1 MRTDFVKPYT
11 DSENGKIANDILR
24 RCVHCGFCNA
34 TCPTYQLLGDELD
47 GPRGRIYLIKQI
59 LEGNEV
65 SVNSQTHLDRCL
77 LCRAC
82 ETTCPS
88 GVEYSRLLEI
98 GRDLVEDKVSRG
110 SWESTKRST
119 LNKLLPKLHQV
130 TWMLAIGKLFKFM
143 VPWQFEAGLNV
154 KKPKLSFPSTQH
166 SKKMLLLKGCVQ
178 SQLAPD
184 INRATAQVFNK
195 LGITLIEET
204 QSTTCCGAI
213 SQHLGKTEE
222 AKQYM
227 RNNIDAW
234 WPAIEEGI
242 EAIVITASGCAP
254 QVKDYAHLLRHD
266 KQYAEKAQ
274 KISQLAKDVSEVV
287 AEANVENLKKLEQP
301 VNIAFH
307 APCSLQHG
315 QKLMGVVESQLS
327 SLGYQLQPIADA
339 HICCG
344 AAGTYAILQGSISE
358 KLLINK
364 LVALEKNKPQVI
376 ATANIG
382 CMLHLQR
389 DATVPVKHWMEMLA
403 EHNL

>member
-1 MRTDFVKPYT
+1 MRTDFVKLYAE
-11 DSENGKIANDILR
+11 SEDGKLANDIIR

-65 SVNSQTHLDRCL
+65 SVNSQAHLDRCL

-98 GRDLVEDKVSRG
+98 GRDLVEGKVSRRP
-110 SWESTKRST
+110 WEKIKRGV
-119 LNKLLPKLHQV
+119 LNNVLPKLHLY
-130 TWMLAIGKLFKFM
+130 TWALTVGRLFKFM
-143 VPWQFEAGLNV
+143 VPWQLETGLEV
-154 KKPKLSFPSTQH
+154 KKPRLSMPSQQH
-166 SKKMLLLKGCVQ
+166 PKKMLLLKGCVQ

-184 INRATAQVFNK
+184 INRATAQVCDK
-195 LGITLIEET
+195 LGITLIEES
-204 QSTTCCGAI
+204 QGTTCCGAI
-213 SQHLGKTEE
+213 SQHLGRTEE

-234 WPAIEEGI
+234 WPRVEEGI

-274 KISQLAKDVSEVV
+274 RIAGLAKDISEVMV
-287 AEANVENLKKLEQP
+287 EASLENLKKLKQP
-301 VNIAFH
+301 IKVSFH

-315 QKLMGVVESQLS
+315 QKLAGIVESQLS
-327 SLGYQLQPIADA
+327 QLGYQLEPVKDA

-344 AAGTYAILQGSISE
+344 AAGTYTILQPEISE

-364 LVALEKNKPQVI
+364 LVALERGKPQAI

-389 DATVPVKHWMEMLA
+389 DASVPVKHWMELLA